1 MAMRQ
6 QQQPGRRR
14 SMEDHLCGLW
24 TNEKHVN
31 FLNWMED
38 SFVRTMLIDHRNN
51 NNTYR
56 NNDNDKNSDSRTHQ
70 LLRLDRF
77 LPDSSESTRDLRR
90 QHHKI
95 TTTAKYSVV
104 DADPDTAT
112 SAREDEEMTCLSLRP
127 YDSSASSSN
136 DQVVPQF
143 GMIKAGGGVDDDD
156 EDDNMADEEEE
167 EKKG

>member
-1 MAMRQ
+1 
-6 QQQPGRRR
+6 
-14 SMEDHLCGLW
+14 MEDHLCGLW

-51 NNTYR
+51 NYTYR
-56 NNDNDKNSDSRTHQ
+56 NNDNNNNKNSDSRTHQ
-70 LLRLDRF
+70 LLPLDRF

-90 QHHKI
+90 QHHNKI
-95 TTTAKYSVV
+95 TTTTKYSVV

-127 YDSSASSSN
+127 YDSSASSPN

-156 EDDNMADEEEE
+156 DDDKMVEEEEEE

>member
-1 MAMRQ
+1 MPQ
-6 QQQPGRRR
+6 QQQQQLGRRR

-51 NNTYR
+51 NNRYR
-56 NNDNDKNSDSRTHQ
+56 NNGNNKNSDSRTHQ
-70 LLRLDRF
+70 LLPLDRF

-90 QHHKI
+90 HHHNKI
-95 TTTAKYSVV
+95 TTTTKYSVV
-104 DADPDTAT
+104 DVDPDTAT

-136 DQVVPQF
+136 DQ
-143 GMIKAGGGVDDDD
+143 
-156 EDDNMADEEEE
+156 
-167 EKKG
+167 